1 MPPGG
6 IYSNAGSRSGG
17 YELKR
22 TVSGMFYSQMP
33 SIRENTVLWIVTA
46 GLLAFCACGLLDR
59 HLLGHTSPLFWDVPV
74 YLRAADLLASGQN
87 PYDSA
92 LLHQSG
98 VPSYLYFISPP
109 AVMLLLAA
117 VAKSPFHA
125 LLAPTLYVLHFVAMI
140 ATPLLLGR
148 LLFGGSPAR
157 LGLALGAFFTLFA
170 AAGLGAFSA
179 MNNGSV
185 LNLLIVATAVHGL
198 TRGRWTGFH
207 IAALIAAIFKP
218 YYVFFWILP
227 VLAKG
232 FDWRHVFIG
241 AALTLLAALTYI
253 LPIWLAPDIF
263 HAWMGNVLTTLA
275 VGGVGA
281 NVFGALDDWITAAEL
296 GWLPHAAQL
305 VYIGYLA
312 GLLLLTRLRGREL
325 WAALLLSA
333 VFMNPRPLGYDVA
346 IAAIPLA
353 YLTAR
358 LLPHSLGWSLR
369 LALSTTGLAVSMMVI
384 SYNDHIAPAAM
395 LFPLAAG
402 GVLTLTALRA
412 RHRSAAREAG
422 APSLAARKSGPGDG
436 ALPQWT
442 AHAH

>member
-1 MPPGG
+1 
-6 IYSNAGSRSGG
+6 
-17 YELKR
+17 
-22 TVSGMFYSQMP
+22 MFYARKP
-33 SIRENTVLWIVTA
+33 SVQENTLLWAVTA
-46 GLLAFCACGLLDR
+46 GLLTFCVCGLLDR
-59 HLLGHTSPLFWDVPV
+59 HVLGQTSPLFWDVPV
-74 YLRAADLLASGQN
+74 YLRAADLLATGQN

-92 LLHQSG
+92 LLHQAG

-117 VAKSPFHA
+117 VAKTHLHG
-125 LLAPTLYVLHFVAMI
+125 LLGPVLYLLHFVAMI

-148 LLFGGSPAR
+148 LLFGSSPAR
-157 LGLALGAFFTLFA
+157 IGLAMGAFFTLFA

-185 LNLLIVATAVHGL
+185 LNLLIVATAMRGL

-227 VLAKG
+227 VLAKD

-263 HAWMGNVLTTLA
+263 HAWVDNVLTTLA
-275 VGGVGA
+275 IGGLGA
-281 NVFGALDDWITAAEL
+281 NVFGALDDWITVAEL
-296 GWLPHAAQL
+296 SWLPHAAQL
-305 VYIGYLA
+305 LYIGYLA
-312 GLLLLTRLRGREL
+312 GLLLLTRLHGREL

-358 LLPHSLGWSLR
+358 LLPRSLSWGRR
-369 LALSTTGLAVSMMVI
+369 LAFSTLGLAAPMMVI
-384 SYNDHIAPAAM
+384 SYNDHIAPAAV
-395 LFPLAAG
+395 LFPLVAA
-402 GVLTLTALRA
+402 GVLTHTALRA
-412 RHRSAAREAG
+412 RHRSTAPDAG
-422 APSLAARKSGPGDG
+422 ASSQVGGSKDG
-436 ALPQWT
+436 ALARLT